1 MAYTLWHAVTETG
14 IMPEVEEQANKT
26 LFGQF
31 ERKLANIR
39 NSEIRQQVR
48 NNAVN
53 DEQRRAFLVSF
64 VGESESTD
72 DVGGQYREL
81 FNELSNELCV
91 HGVFGLF
98 VKHDKYVIPNASLRD
113 SESIARF
120 ELVGKIMGMAM
131 RARIQIPLDNLT
143 PLVWKFLTHDTFSED
158 DDVQQSED
166 DDGEIRLRQRETLTQ
181 LKAIHSGFN
190 KIVPAEIVRIFS
202 WKELRDEICGVADVP
217 VDQLRRVA
225 VYEGFDGEKDPSL
238 KFF

>member
-1 MAYTLWHAVTETG
+1 FGNVLRSHKDLIFTHSKRNLWRSQLESTKTKGQLHESDNVYRLRVLKFERKMAYTLWHAVTETG

-98 VKHDKYVIPNASLRD
+98 VKRHQNYVMPNASLRD

-143 PLVWKFLTHDTFSED
+143 PLVWRFLTHDTFSED
-158 DDVQQSED
+158 DDVQQ
-166 DDGEIRLRQRETLTQ
+166 
-181 LKAIHSGFN
+181 
-190 KIVPAEIVRIFS
+190 
-202 WKELRDEICGVADVP
+202 
-217 VDQLRRVA
+217 
-225 VYEGFDGEKDPSL
+225 
-238 KFF
+238 

>member
-1 MAYTLWHAVTETG
+1 MARCDGDGNHARGGGTSQQDIVW
-14 IMPEVEEQANKT
+14 
-26 LFGQF
+26 QF

-98 VKHDKYVIPNASLRD
+98 VKHHKYVIPNASLRD

-143 PLVWKFLTHDTFSED
+143 PLVWKFLTHDTSQRTMMFS
-158 DDVQQSED
+158 
-166 DDGEIRLRQRETLTQ
+166 
-181 LKAIHSGFN
+181 
-190 KIVPAEIVRIFS
+190 
-202 WKELRDEICGVADVP
+202 
-217 VDQLRRVA
+217 RVKMMM
-225 VYEGFDGEKDPSL
+225 VKFD
-238 KFF
+238 